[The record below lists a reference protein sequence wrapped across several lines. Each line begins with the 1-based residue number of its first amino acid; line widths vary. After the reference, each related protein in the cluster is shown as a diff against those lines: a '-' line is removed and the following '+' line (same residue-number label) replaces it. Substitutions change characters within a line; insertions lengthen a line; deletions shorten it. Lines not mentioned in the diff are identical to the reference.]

1 MSDAKDSD
9 AALQKANE
17 RLKKKLSRAKSRLEE
32 TKRLVEELKKAN
44 ADMKE
49 ELEAVKAVVE
59 VYDKHRPQ
67 PGDKKK
73 QGVGRGDDSDDDEDF
88 EDDLEQFDKTNAR
101 DDSHIQ
107 RSTKPKNATDKMAMD
122 LIRSSAP
129 VAPQTAPKSSQ
140 SSADLPTLPQNAARA
155 AHVRLYSDSTNKTS
169 SQISSVQPIRSED
182 SDSSIPGRTKEPFK
196 RPSPASRRP
205 DVPKTSNSAGI
216 ARKYNTS
223 RDIGISLSLQDQLE
237 LYGDRPTGSRATF
250 QPDLNPRTPRS
261 SGDPSTYRNTV
272 SPSTS
277 STSVSSATGPTQA
290 SIVKRTNSKPEPISP
305 DDASDGR
312 LPAASTGTTS
322 EPQLEHR
329 DQPKIFDENTVRD
342 ILCGLS
348 ITCNRTFNDDLLVP
362 ADYSYSYQFKVR
374 RVPQQ
379 LLKFKDFAPKVFQ
392 QIRQFWGI
400 DNSELLHSFGYDN
413 LDAIR
418 GEGKSGAFFIFTRD
432 KRFIL
437 KTATGPERDFL
448 WEMLPYYFLYI
459 RKNPNTLLPRFY
471 GVYSMKHEGIGGMVR
486 FVVMNNV
493 FATPSPLNEV
503 YDLKGS
509 TLGRSSGE
517 DVPKGSLLKDL
528 DIKRKFHLPDSDV
541 EQRFLEQLHADS
553 QFLAQHNVMDYS
565 LLVGV
570 HYDNDEGKE
579 KTRKKLVEW
588 TRYYAEDSS
597 FKSLFQVDGSGMAG
611 WNIDTKTREVYFIGI
626 IDILQKYTPKKKIE
640 HFFKSI
646 PYKANTVSVVE
657 PSYYARRFYNFIKG
671 VCAASSM
678 IVSDAPT
685 RLQLDDAA
693 AHEGE
698 TSPHDPNDRDGPE
711 ETSEG
716 DSQSQSQSSPR
727 NSGSF
732 GKAALAKSPSR
743 TGSSGSAG
751 RRSSNSNR
759 DLNAKEKDE
768 VKDLNTSSA
777 SRDIT
782 SSGRERSKKSKNAE
796 KDVDESSST
805 ATASTTTEAD
815 SITSSKKSKSKRA
828 KAEADLATVAEE
840 DAPNSPKEE
849 PVDPKPEKVDEAKEE
864 KKKKRKKD
872 VTDEATEPQT
882 DASTASAAVPTTPTN
897 DDATTTATTDADDS
911 KKKDKKD
918 KKKKDKS
925 SDATDKP
932 SKKSK
937 ASAP

>member
-1 MSDAKDSD
+1 MSDAKDTE
-9 AALQKANE
+9 AALQKAND
-17 RLKKKLSRAKSRLEE
+17 RLKRKLARAKSRLEE
-32 TKRLVEELKKAN
+32 SQKLIEDLKKAN
-44 ADMKE
+44 SDMKE

-67 PGDKKK
+67 AGEKKK
-73 QGVGRGDDSDDDEDF
+73 AGVDESESDDEDF

-107 RSTKPKNATDKMAMD
+107 RSTKPKNVADKLAMD
-122 LIRSSAP
+122 LIRTSSPA
-129 VAPQTAPKSSQ
+129 ASQTTPKSSQ
-140 SSADLPTLPQNAARA
+140 SSADLPSQPQNGARA
-155 AHVRLYSDSTNKTS
+155 AHVRLYSDSTNKNST
-169 SQISSVQPIRSED
+169 QISSVQPIRGED
-182 SDSSIPGRTKEPFK
+182 SDSNLTGRSKEPFK
-196 RPSPASRRP
+196 RPSPANRRP
-205 DVPKTSNSAGI
+205 DVPKATTSGGI

-223 RDIGISLSLQDQLE
+223 RDIGISLSLQDQIE
-237 LYGDRPTGSRATF
+237 LYGDRNSSRSTF

-261 SGDPSTYRNTV
+261 STDTASHRNTM
-272 SPSTS
+272 SPSNS
-277 STSVSSATGPTQA
+277 SASVSSTTSITQ
-290 SIVKRTNSKPEPISP
+290 SQPSTVKRAPSKPDPLP
-305 DDASDGR
+305 AATDDASDGR
-312 LPAASTGTTS
+312 LPAVSTGTPS
-322 EPQLEHR
+322 EPQLVHR

-392 QIRQFWGI
+392 QIRQFWGV
-400 DNSELLHSFGYDN
+400 DNNELMHSFGYDN

-528 DIKRKFHLPDSDV
+528 DIKRKFHLPDPEV
-541 EQRFLEQLHADS
+541 AERFLEQLQADS

-588 TRYYAEDSS
+588 TRYYAEDST
-597 FKSLFQVDGSGMAG
+597 FKSLFQSDGSGMAG
-611 WNIDTKTREVYFIGI
+611 WNEDTKTREVYFIGI

-657 PSYYARRFYNFIKG
+657 PSFYARRFFNFIKG
-671 VCAASSM
+671 VSAASSLV
-678 IVSDAPT
+678 VSDAPS
-685 RLQLDDAA
+685 RLQAELAA
-693 AHEGE
+693 CAQDGDVL
-698 TSPHDPNDRDGPE
+698 SGRDSQDGPE

-716 DSQSQSQSSPR
+716 DSHSQSQSSPR
-727 NSGSF
+727 ASGSF
-732 GKAALAKSPSR
+732 GKVLAQPVSR
-743 TGSSGSAG
+743 TGSTGSAG
-751 RRSSNSNR
+751 RRSASNSSR
-759 DLNAKEKDE
+759 DLVHKDE
-768 VKDLNTSSA
+768 ATTLTTSS
-777 SRDIT
+777 SRDIS
-782 SSGRERSKKSKNAE
+782 SSGRDKKKSKNASTPKESTPEPSLAESHSAHSIPEPEAE
-796 KDVDESSST
+796 KP
-805 ATASTTTEAD
+805 A
-815 SITSSKKSKSKRA
+815 KKPKSKRP
-828 KAEADLATVAEE
+828 KQEAELEPVAEE
-840 DAPNSPKEE
+840 EVQAPVEEE
-849 PVDPKPEKVDEAKEE
+849 PKADTKE

-872 VTDEATEPQT
+872 ASEAAHEE
-882 DASTASAAVPTTPTN
+882 TAAETAAAVEETVV
-897 DDATTTATTDADDS
+897 TTAEEVDPAEEARR
-911 KKKDKKD
+911 KEKKD
-918 KKKKDKS
+918 KKKKDKEALKAQE
-925 SDATDKP
+925 ATEKP
-932 SKKSK
+932 KKSK
-937 ASAP
+937 VPSQ

>member
-1 MSDAKDSD
+1 MSDAKDTD

-17 RLKKKLSRAKSRLEE
+17 RLKKKLARAKSRLEE
-32 TKRLVEELKKAN
+32 SKRQVEELKKAN

-49 ELEAVKAVVE
+49 ELEAVQAVVE

-73 QGVGRGDDSDDDEDF
+73 QGVGPEDDSSDDEDF

-107 RSTKPKNATDKMAMD
+107 RSTKPKNATDKVAMD
-122 LIRSSAP
+122 LIRSSTPA
-129 VAPQTAPKSSQ
+129 APQTAPKSSQ
-140 SSADLPTLPQNAARA
+140 SSADLPSQPQTAARA
-155 AHVRLYSDSTNKTS
+155 AHLRLYSDSTNKTS
-169 SQISSVQPIRSED
+169 SQIASVQPIRSED
-182 SDSSIPGRTKEPFK
+182 SDSNIPGRTKEPFK

-205 DVPKTSNSAGI
+205 DVPKSSSSAGI

-261 SGDPSTYRNTV
+261 SGDNSAYRNTM
-272 SPSTS
+272 SPSNS
-277 STSVSSATGPTQA
+277 SASVSSAAGTTQA
-290 SIVKRTNSKPEPISP
+290 SNVKRTNSKPEPISP

-528 DIKRKFHLPDSDV
+528 DIKRKFHLPDPDV
-541 EQRFLEQLHADS
+541 EQRFLEQLQADS

-570 HYDNDEGKE
+570 HYDNDDGKE

-611 WNIDTKTREVYFIGI
+611 WNVDTKTREVYFIGI

-678 IVSDAPT
+678 VVSDAPT

-693 AHEGE
+693 AHDGE
-698 TSPHDPNDRDGPE
+698 ANNDLDDHDGPE

-732 GKAALAKSPSR
+732 GKVALGKSSSR
-743 TGSSGSAG
+743 AGSSGSAG

-759 DLNAKEKDE
+759 DLNAKEKDD
-768 VKDLNTSSA
+768 VKELTSSSA
-777 SRDIT
+777 SRDIN
-782 SSGRERSKKSKNAE
+782 SSGRSKKSKSQKE
-796 KDVDESSST
+796 ETTESSS
-805 ATASTTTEAD
+805 APTASTTTETD
-815 SITSSKKSKSKRA
+815 TTLSTSTKKSKPKRT

-840 DAPNSPKEE
+840 DTPSSPKEE
-849 PVDPKPEKVDEAKEE
+849 PAVETAEKTEEVKEE
-864 KKKKRKKD
+864 KKKKRKKEVSDD
-872 VTDEATEPQT
+872 VAEAQPEVST
-882 DASTASAAVPTTPTN
+882 DASASSVTV
-897 DDATTTATTDADDS
+897 TTATEEPSNTEGAEDS

-925 SDATDKP
+925 SDSSDKA
-932 SKKSK
+932 SRKSK
-937 ASAP
+937 VSAP